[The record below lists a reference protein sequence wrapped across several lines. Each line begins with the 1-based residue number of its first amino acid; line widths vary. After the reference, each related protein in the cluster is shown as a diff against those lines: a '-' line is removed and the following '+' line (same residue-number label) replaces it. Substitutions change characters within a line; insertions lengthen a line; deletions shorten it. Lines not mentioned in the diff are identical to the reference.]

1 METISEV
8 KSLWSFIK
16 DELDLNPDKSDMHDL
31 LYEMSVNNDIHQ
43 ELSGEEYRI
52 IHEDEIDDI
61 ATDEIKEIVQDCYL
75 NGTDLNKLWWIE
87 INWEKTAK
95 NCIDADGYGHHFS
108 TYDGCEYYHEGW
120 YFFRTN

>member
-16 DELDLNPDKSDMHDL
+16 DELDLNPDKSEIHDL
-31 LYEMSVNNDIHQ
+31 LYEMSISDDVHQ
-43 ELSGEEYRI
+43 ELDGEEYRI

-61 ATDEIKEIVQDCYL
+61 ATLEIKEIVQDCYL
-75 NGTDLNKLWWIE
+75 GGTDLDKYWWIE
-87 INWEKTAK
+87 IDWEKTAN
-95 NCIDADGYGHHFS
+95 NCITADGYGHHFS
-108 TYDGCEYYHEGW
+108 SYDGSEYYHEGW